1 MCPAWEAERHGW
13 TWRDAAVESD
23 GVAEGRAP
31 SDARVALLVAERARN
46 VQDDERSRSVGGGAA

>member
-31 SDARVALLVAERARN
+31 SDAGVALLAAERARN
-46 VQDDERSRSVGGGAA
+46 VQDDGGSRSVDGAVA